1 MRPLRQEFTTKYLQ
15 REKALY
21 HEINGLRYYRKWCET
36 MQSIFQEEKKAGK
49 PKVYFYTQIKQVEL
63 YYESKKVEWM
73 DLKIEYED
81 HDRKVS
87 YDIYEDSHEADH
99 PSFEVW
105 LPAQRE
111 NFFLRFSFLD
121 SNEPTIVLGQAY
133 LSIPLAQRMSQKSMM
148 EIDITRGGKK
158 IGHCN
163 VAVRAEPD
171 VSLVRL
177 R

>member
-87 YDIYEDSHEADH
+87 YDIYEDSH
-99 PSFEVW
+99 
-105 LPAQRE
+105 
-111 NFFLRFSFLD
+111 
-121 SNEPTIVLGQAY
+121 
-133 LSIPLAQRMSQKSMM
+133 
-148 EIDITRGGKK
+148 
-158 IGHCN
+158 
-163 VAVRAEPD
+163 
-171 VSLVRL
+171 
-177 R
+177 